1 MTTDSK
7 IEEFINKLKSTKR
20 NDVFLTFSNILNYV
34 DDGGE
39 TFFPKQDLK
48 VKPKKG
54 RTLIWPA
61 EWVYPHQG
69 LTVEK
74 GEKYI
79 ITGWIEFA
87 M

>member
-1 MTTDSK
+1 MLLDLWVNGFQKIRRRKFMTTDSK

-61 EWVYPHQG
+61 EWV
-69 LTVEK
+69 
-74 GEKYI
+74 
-79 ITGWIEFA
+79 
-87 M
+87 